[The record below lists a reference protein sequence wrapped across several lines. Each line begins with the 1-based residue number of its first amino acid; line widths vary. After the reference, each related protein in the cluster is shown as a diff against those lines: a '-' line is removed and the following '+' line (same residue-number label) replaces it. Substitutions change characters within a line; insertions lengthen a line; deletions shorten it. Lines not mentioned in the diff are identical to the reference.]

1 MKKYA
6 SAIMLLLGITAF
18 SKNESGVFGLTDEQK
33 ATVTGAG
40 WNETFVANFNT
51 ALGLNFA
58 EGTATTGDE
67 NIGLS
72 AIDTQSL
79 IDTSMALAN
88 AEMAL
93 EAATKNASTL
103 ASEKATLQAN
113 VTTLQG
119 QVQTL
124 SNKAEDDLGAGTQH
138 AQAVNTNLVFNANH
152 DTQLG
157 GLQGEMWSL
166 DRPYNQRARAA
177 ILAAQGMQ
185 IAVPMASSTDF
196 ASLQADLG
204 AYYRTQANKQINSM
218 LLALKNVSDIFPL
231 QSNVVDREVITNIFM
246 GEFSQADNSTDSNF
260 DDVVKGVYQ
269 IESEE
274 VRMYDV
280 MLAHKFQNLKA
291 IEKTWIG
298 YLAADSSSIKISFV
312 EYLLRETAKVLFN
325 EQQQRRVRGVRKNP
339 TVNVPGTAMEGS
351 TGLYRFIH
359 EKVNAMQIK
368 PTVLGEITAV
378 NIGEKI
384 FDFIGSLPQ
393 QLIDS
398 GMLALY
404 LPQAM
409 VTEYHKYNE
418 THYGLN
424 QDYKANEMY
433 VKEYP
438 GVELIP
444 VPNAGNHR
452 RLVVTFKGNLKT
464 FENIPGEMTNFKL
477 IIKEWSISVV
487 SQWKEGFHAPL
498 VGKKFTRVQDQDYD
512 HQFIFV
518 SDQDLSTSQF
528 LPIEKDATVPSA
540 LFHGSLVSVANTA
553 LKTITDVADVAVGGI
568 VTLKNGA
575 ETYGIAIAKSGNF
588 SLIASAWNPA
598 LGDTITLVKRADG
611 KFIELSRATVA
622 STVLGFTADDAS
634 PSVLNGSEFATNA
647 NTVATAIT
655 TFDDAVVGKTY
666 TIYGA
671 GTTNASTIANA
682 GNFTLTAAM
691 TLSVGT
697 QIKLICT
704 AAGKFAE
711 ISRA

>member
-6 SAIMLLLGITAF
+6 APIMLLLGITAF
-18 SKNESGVFGLTDEQK
+18 SKNESGVFGLTAEQ
-33 ATVTGAG
+33 TTTLTEAG
-40 WNETFVANFNT
+40 WNEGFVAKFNT

-58 EGTATTGDE
+58 EGTATSEDAPS
-67 NIGLS
+67 LS

-79 IDTSMALAN
+79 IDTSLALAN

-103 ASEKATLQAN
+103 ASEKAALQAN

-124 SNKAEDDLGAGTQH
+124 SNKPEVDEGSGAQNAQGMGTT
-138 AQAVNTNLVFNANH
+138 VTFNAMD

-157 GLQGEMWSL
+157 GLQGEMWAL

-177 ILAAQGMQ
+177 ILASKGMQ

-218 LLALKNVSDIFPL
+218 LLTLKNVSDIFPL
-231 QSNVVDREVITNIFM
+231 QSNVVDREIITNIFM
-246 GEFSQADNSTDSNF
+246 GEFSQADNSTDSDF
-260 DDVVKGVYQ
+260 DNVVKGVYQ

-280 MLAHKFQNLKA
+280 MLAHKFSNLKA

-298 YLAADSSSIKISFV
+298 YLAKDSSSIKMSFV
-312 EYLLRETAKVLFN
+312 EYLLNETAKVLFN
-325 EQQQRRVRGVRKNP
+325 EQQQRRIRGVRKNP
-339 TVNVPGTAMEGS
+339 TVNVPGVAMAGS

-359 EKVNAMQIK
+359 EKVNALQIK
-368 PTVLGEITAV
+368 PTVLGEITQA
-378 NIGEKI
+378 NIGEKV
-384 FDFIGSLPQ
+384 FNFIGSLPQ

-404 LPQAM
+404 MPQAM
-409 VTEYHKYNE
+409 ITEYHKYNE

-424 QDYKANEMY
+424 QDYKANEMT

-438 GVELIP
+438 GVKLIP

-452 RLVVTFKGNLKT
+452 RLVCTFEGNLKT

-498 VGKKFTRVQDQDYD
+498 VGKKFSRVQDQDYD

-518 SDQDLSTSQF
+518 SDQDLSTNEY
-528 LPIEKDATVPSA
+528 LPMDADATVPSA
-540 LFHGSLVSVANTA
+540 LFHSSLVSVANTA
-553 LKTITDVADVAVGGI
+553 LKTITDIADVAVGAQ
-568 VTLKNGA
+568 VKLKNGSD
-575 ETYGIAIAKSGNF
+575 TYGIAIAKSGNF
-588 SLIASAWNPA
+588 SLIASAWSPSA
-598 LGDTITLVKRADG
+598 GDTITLVKRADG
-611 KFIELSRATVA
+611 KFIELSRSSAAT
-622 STVLGFTADDAS
+622 TVLAFDADDAT
-634 PSVLNGSEFATNA
+634 PSVTGGTEFVTNA
-647 NTVATAIT
+647 NTAATAIT
-655 TFDDAVVGKTY
+655 KFDNAVVGTTY
-666 TIYGA
+666 IIHGA
-671 GTTNASTIANA
+671 GSTNASTIANA

-691 TLSVGT
+691 TLSTGKSIT
-697 QIKLICT
+697 LICT
-704 AAGKFAE
+704 ATDTFAE
-711 ISRA
+711 ISRV